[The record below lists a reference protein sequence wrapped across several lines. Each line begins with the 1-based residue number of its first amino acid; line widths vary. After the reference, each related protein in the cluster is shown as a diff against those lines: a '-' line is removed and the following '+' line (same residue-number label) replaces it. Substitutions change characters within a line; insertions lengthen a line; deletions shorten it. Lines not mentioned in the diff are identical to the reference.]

1 MILHIVS
8 KSPFT
13 HDALERC
20 RATLAPD
27 DAIVLIEDGVLALA
41 TAAQFIDAAK
51 PHSVYILKADAQ
63 ARGLDL
69 PAQVQRVD
77 YNGFVDLVAK
87 FDKSVSWF

>member
-20 RATLAPD
+20 RAALAPD
-27 DAIVLIEDGVLALA
+27 DAILLIEDGVLALA
-41 TAAQFIDAAK
+41 TPARFLDAVKA
-51 PHSVYILKADAQ
+51 HSVYILLADAQ

-69 PAQVQRVD
+69 PAAVKGVD
-77 YNGFVDLVAK
+77 YTGFVDLVAT
-87 FDKSVSWF
+87 FDKSLSWF